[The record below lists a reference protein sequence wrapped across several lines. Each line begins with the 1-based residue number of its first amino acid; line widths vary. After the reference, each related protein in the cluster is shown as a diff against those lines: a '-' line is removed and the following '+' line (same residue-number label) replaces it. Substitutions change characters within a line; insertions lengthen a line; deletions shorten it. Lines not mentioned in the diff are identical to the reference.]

1 VKLCKITVL
10 GIRSPIV
17 PQWYWKLDYYKWNV
31 MNKLAL
37 ILSLL
42 ASCSVWAQGSIEAGK
57 AKSETCVACHGADGN
72 SLITTYPKLAGQHA
86 KYIEKQLKDLK
97 LGATSAG
104 KQGRYDPVMSAMAMP
119 LSDEDM
125 SDLAA
130 YFSSLPISSNSTPED
145 VVSTG
150 KALYTAG
157 DASRGLTACIACH
170 GPRGNGTELSGFPKI
185 SGQHA
190 DYVKA
195 QLMKFRDDS
204 RGNDMNAM
212 MRDVAKKLT
221 DADIEILSKYV
232 GGLH

>member
-1 VKLCKITVL
+1 MK
-10 GIRSPIV
+10 
-17 PQWYWKLDYYKWNV
+17 
-31 MNKLAL
+31 KLAL

-57 AKSETCVACHGADGN
+57 AKSQTCVACHGADGN
-72 SLITTYPKLAGQHA
+72 SQITTYPKLAGQHA

-97 LGATSAG
+97 LGMSSGG

-119 LSDEDM
+119 LSEEDM
-125 SDLAA
+125 ADVAA
-130 YFSSLPISSNSTPED
+130 YFASLPISPNSTPEY
-145 VVSTG
+145 VVAKG
-150 KALYTAG
+150 KVLYNAG
-157 DASRGLTACIACH
+157 DAARGLTACTACH

-190 DYVKA
+190 DYIKA
-195 QLMKFRDDS
+195 QLQKFRDEN

>member
-1 VKLCKITVL
+1 
-10 GIRSPIV
+10 
-17 PQWYWKLDYYKWNV
+17 

-157 DASRGLTACIACH
+157 DATRGLTACIACH

-195 QLMKFRDDS
+195 QLLKFRDDS

-221 DADIEILSKYV
+221 DADIETLSKYV

>member
-1 VKLCKITVL
+1 
-10 GIRSPIV
+10 
-17 PQWYWKLDYYKWNV
+17 

-72 SLITTYPKLAGQHA
+72 SQITTYPKLAGQHA
-86 KYIEKQLKDLK
+86 KYIEKQLQDLK
-97 LGATSAG
+97 LGASSAG

-119 LSDEDM
+119 LSDEDI

-130 YFSSLPISSNSTPED
+130 YYSSLPISANSTPED
-145 VVSTG
+145 VVNTG
-150 KALYTAG
+150 KVLYTAG

-195 QLMKFRDDS
+195 QLLKFRDDS
-204 RGNDMNAM
+204 RENDMNAM

-221 DADIEILSKYV
+221 DADIETLSKYV